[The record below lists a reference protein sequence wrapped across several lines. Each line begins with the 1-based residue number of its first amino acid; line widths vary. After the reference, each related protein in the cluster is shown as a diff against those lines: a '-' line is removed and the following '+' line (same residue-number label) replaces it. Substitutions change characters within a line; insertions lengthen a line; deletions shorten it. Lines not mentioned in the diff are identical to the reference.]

1 MLTTTTITPIDAPI
15 TTTINNTLYPSHLH
29 HALIIDR
36 DSRGQANPDTDDS
49 TFLNHLRT
57 LATQPID
64 MVQFLGDTPSL
75 AIWEALKDLKNV
87 SHLEMLSGYD
97 EYCNITPL
105 DQVGSSWPLQ
115 SLVIGS
121 AAGESINTAHLQTI
135 TSLKLDYCCGL
146 SFDLCTRDSPSKLKQ
161 LTIIENDACDH
172 FIKFQEKTSLLNH
185 LIELKLQ
192 STNGCDFSYEYDEK
206 CFGKAL
212 IQCHSIKS
220 LDLTMSDSSDDDSKE
235 NYLIELPV
243 FFPPNVEVLRFR
255 GPPTLAN
262 HLSVWQKRISDPKW
276 LPNLKSI
283 QFCLDVCHRD
293 KEIPSDIAKLVHEQS
308 TQFLKDLK
316 SFRPSVTILDEEA
329 VPVSTT

>member
-36 DSRGQANPDTDDS
+36 DSSGQANPDTDDS
-49 TFLNHLRT
+49 TFLNHLRN
-57 LATQPID
+57 LAKQPID

-97 EYCNITPL
+97 ETCNITPL

-172 FIKFQEKTSLLNH
+172 FIKFQ
-185 LIELKLQ
+185 
-192 STNGCDFSYEYDEK
+192 
-206 CFGKAL
+206 
-212 IQCHSIKS
+212 
-220 LDLTMSDSSDDDSKE
+220 
-235 NYLIELPV
+235 
-243 FFPPNVEVLRFR
+243 
-255 GPPTLAN
+255 
-262 HLSVWQKRISDPKW
+262 
-276 LPNLKSI
+276 
-283 QFCLDVCHRD
+283 
-293 KEIPSDIAKLVHEQS
+293 
-308 TQFLKDLK
+308 
-316 SFRPSVTILDEEA
+316 
-329 VPVSTT
+329 